1 MDGGVPVLLGV
12 SDEVLLVVSD
22 DVPLVDAV
30 CPVAAGATAIALR
43 VGIRPLVVAVGP
55 ELFAGVVEEE
65 EEVTAGITV
74 REP

>member
-1 MDGGVPVLLGV
+1 MLGV

-22 DVPLVDAV
+22 DVPLVDAL
-30 CPVAAGATAIALR
+30 CPVAAGATSIELR
-43 VGIRPLVVAVGP
+43 VGIRLLVVVVGP

-65 EEVTAGITV
+65 EEVTTGVTV